1 VSLHKLYWYTLKI
14 KKLMADRRDPNKVL
28 VSCYIDKELRD
39 MTKEALS
46 KIGIT
51 FTDFVCIKILELL
64 NESADE
70 IIQKLKEQDGRTTQ
84 GKAKRNLKARKNKQ

>member
-1 VSLHKLYWYTLKI
+1 MQKRI
-14 KKLMADRRDPNKVL
+14 DRRDPNKVL

-39 MTKEALS
+39 MMKLALS
-46 KIGIT
+46 KIGIS
-51 FTDFVCIKILELL
+51 FTDFVCIKIFELL

-84 GKAKRNLKARKNKQ
+84 GKAKRNRNANKFKQKDSE